1 MQNFGGQIRCIMGE
15 VQVAYH
21 GRRRRTYMIGSK
33 VEGAGM
39 VKQF

>member
-1 MQNFGGQIRCIMGE
+1 MGD
-15 VQVAYH
+15 VQVAY
-21 GRRRRTYMIGSK
+21 RRRRPTYLLGSK

>member
-1 MQNFGGQIRCIMGE
+1 MGD

-21 GRRRRTYMIGSK
+21 GRRLQTYMIGSK